1 MSLNRLKELT
11 MLGSSTI
18 ILPTPLTLRVV
29 SSCIL
34 IGALLS
40 MVTSVLGQSIAAQRT
55 VPSRSGKVPVGTG
68 TGESLKV
75 DAIQP
80 LFLDASQDE
89 QTLHFVGDF
98 PKGTVVGTNSSGL

>member
-1 MSLNRLKELT
+1 MSLNSRLKELT

-18 ILPTPLTLRVV
+18 ILPTPLTMRVV

-40 MVTSVLGQSIAAQRT
+40 MVPLVLGQSTAVQRT
-55 VPSRSGKVPVGTG
+55 LPGRSSKEPVGTG

-80 LFLDASQDE
+80 LFLDARQDE
-89 QTLHFVGDF
+89 QTVHFVGDF
-98 PKGTVVGTNSSGL
+98 P